1 MFDIIKITEK
11 KSLLFLLIC
20 ILEST
25 TFRPFA
31 YFEVCV
37 LRFFKRHITSPTSIT
52 MAGWGKS
59 VHDKEYTKPTQQLK
73 ITNQTQGDY
82 IHDAETQK

>member
-1 MFDIIKITEK
+1 MFEIIKITGK
-11 KSLLFLLIC
+11 KNRYCFLLIC

-25 TFRPFA
+25 TFRSFS
-31 YFEVCV
+31 YFEV
-37 LRFFKRHITSPTSIT
+37 LHLFNRHISSPTSIT
-52 MAGWGKS
+52 MVGWGKA

-73 ITNQTQGDY
+73 IINQTQGDY